1 MLVACQFMIIRRIPP
16 LTTRI
21 KIMFDLI
28 KLLFDIC
35 LLKKA
40 PQDLPYSTSLLK
52 ILVVVSIA
60 TNFLLMNLSV
70 NWFSALL
77 KSIVGVLVTG
87 GFSWICLYFKGKLTR
102 FCQTT
107 CTLLGTDAVLDFFAL
122 PVIATMAIN
131 QGGLLAF
138 LVMIVVI
145 IWHWVI
151 TAHIMRNAL
160 EQSFSFSLGLAFLY
174 LVVSYQVTALII
186 S

>member
-1 MLVACQFMIIRRIPP
+1 
-16 LTTRI
+16 
-21 KIMFDLI
+21 MFDLI

-40 PQDLPYSTSLLK
+40 PQDIPYSINLLK
-52 ILVVVSIA
+52 LLAVISIFI
-60 TNFLLMNLSV
+60 NFLLMNISV

-77 KSIVGVLVTG
+77 KSAVGLLIMV
-87 GFSWICLYFKGKLTR
+87 GFSWICLYFSGRLGR
-102 FCQTT
+102 FYQTT
-107 CTLLGTDAVLDFFAL
+107 CALLGTDAVLDLLAL

-131 QGGLLAF
+131 QGGTLAF
-138 LVMIVVI
+138 LIMIALI

-151 TAHIMRNAL
+151 TGHIMRNAL